1 MWLFNRKKNIKTK
14 GRKMKNILS
23 EEEIKQKGYETITL
37 AGGCFWCTEA
47 VFAALKGVQSVMP
60 GYAGGHV
67 KNPSYNAVC
76 AGTTGHA
83 ECAQIIYDPKECALD
98 TILDVHFKT
107 HDPTTLNRQGNDV
120 GTQYRSVIFYTDAE
134 QKKAAEEYLA
144 ALDASGY
151 YDAKIVTEI
160 KPLDVFYPAETYHQD
175 YFANNPD
182 QAYCVHVVA
191 KKVDKFH
198 RLFPDKVKTDSL

>member
-1 MWLFNRKKNIKTK
+1 MKK
-14 GRKMKNILS
+14 ILT
-23 EEEIKQKGYETITL
+23 EEEIQQNGYETITL

-47 VFAALKGVQSVMP
+47 VFAGLKGVISVMP

-67 KNPSYNAVC
+67 PNPSYNAVC
-76 AGTTGHA
+76 SGTTGHA
-83 ECAQIIYDPKECALD
+83 ECARIVYDPKECALD

-120 GTQYRSVIFYTDAE
+120 GTQYRSVIFYTDE
-134 QKKAAEEYLA
+134 RQKKAAENYLDR
-144 ALDASGY
+144 LTASGY
-151 YDAKIVTEI
+151 YDGDIVTEI
-160 KPLDVFYPAETYHQD
+160 VPLDIFYPAETYHQD

-191 KKVDKFH
+191 KKVDKFQK
-198 RLFPDKVKTDSL
+198 LFPDKVNTGSM